1 MSPAAS
7 KEKVAIVVFKKL
19 ITPTTYYFICEQRF
33 RETMVAQR
41 AQLRQHFAAAAL
53 QSSTHFYSYV

>member
-19 ITPTTYYFICEQRF
+19 MKLTTNFCICEQRF